1 MLKIAIIGAGSMGT
15 AFSVPCS
22 DNGHEVDIVGTHLED
37 TFIEN
42 IRNNS
47 NFHPALNV
55 SVSSEINFCKN
66 DKINSV
72 LTKNLD
78 LIVLAVTSKG
88 IEWAANELSKFYK
101 GRKIPSIILLTKG
114 LSIYKN
120 SYEILVDKFSRLL
133 NENNVLGANVS
144 AIGGPC
150 LAKGLANKIHTS
162 VVLANRDIQYANKLS
177 KIFSTHYYHISYSSD
192 IIGVEVCAAIK
203 NIYSMAIGASN
214 GLCSEVADEKTRLN
228 NYLNTSAF
236 LVNQSIQ
243 EMQFFVHFLKGKKET
258 VMGLAGI
265 GDLYVSADGGRNSK
279 MGTYLGQGLTYKE
292 AKETKMADITIEGAE
307 LIFEIGK
314 KILST
319 SSVKELPLMIA
330 IIDSVL
336 NNKKLIIDWKN
347 FN

>member
-1 MLKIAIIGAGSMGT
+1 MLKIAILGAGSMGT

-22 DNGHEVDIVGTHLED
+22 DNGHQINIIGTHLED
-37 TFIEN
+37 KFIEN

-47 NFHPALNV
+47 NYHPSLGV
-55 SVSSEINFCKN
+55 SVSSKINFCKN
-66 DKINSV
+66 HEINSV
-72 LTKNLD
+72 LIQNLN

-88 IEWAANELSKFYK
+88 IEWAANELSKIYK
-101 GRKIPSIILLTKG
+101 NKKIPSIVLLTKG
-114 LSIYKN
+114 LSLHEN
-120 SYEILVDKFSRLL
+120 NYEILVDKLSRLL
-133 NENNVLGANVS
+133 NEQNVKGVNVS

-162 VVLANRDIQYANKLS
+162 VVLANKDIQHVKELS
-177 KIFSTHYYHISYSSD
+177 KIFSTDYYHISHSND

-214 GLCSEVADEKTRLN
+214 GLCSETADEKIRLN
-228 NYLNTSAF
+228 NYLNTSAS

-243 EMQFFVHFLKGKKET
+243 EMQFFVNFLKGKKET
-258 VMGLAGI
+258 VMGLAGV

-292 AKETKMADITIEGAE
+292 AKETKMSKITVEGAE
-307 LIFEIGK
+307 LIFEVGK
-314 KILST
+314 KILSN

-336 NNKKLIIDWKN
+336 NNKKLTINWKN
-347 FN
+347 FK